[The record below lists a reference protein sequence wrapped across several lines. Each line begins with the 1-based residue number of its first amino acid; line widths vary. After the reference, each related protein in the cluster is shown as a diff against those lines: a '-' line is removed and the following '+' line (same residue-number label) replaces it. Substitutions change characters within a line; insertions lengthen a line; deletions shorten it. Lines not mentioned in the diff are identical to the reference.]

1 MEIIQPDDWSSP
13 SGYANG
19 VLAQGRM
26 LFIAG
31 QVGWDAT
38 KSPPVFAQGF
48 VEQFDLTLSNI
59 RAVLAKAGGPPES
72 LAKLTIYV
80 TDKKQYLAHVREV
93 GAVWRKHFGRH
104 FPAMALLEVK
114 GLLADEALVEM
125 EAIAVL

>member
-19 VLAQGRM
+19 VVAQGRL
-26 LFIAG
+26 LFVAG

-48 VEQFDLTLSNI
+48 VAQFDLTLANVCTVIS
-59 RAVLAKAGGPPES
+59 RAGGKPEN
-72 LAKLTIYV
+72 LAKLTLYV

-93 GAVWRKHFGRH
+93 GAAWRKHFGRH